1 MASIAN
7 LMLTAFIDS
16 ESPHKNANNDDP
28 QVYTCSRPKCQRTKK
43 PKKKKTSNPEPP
55 SDGSNTYVVEAF
67 IGRFT
72 KVVGGRGKQTFYLVK
87 WHGYVAAQNDA

>member
-1 MASIAN
+1 MQPAE
-7 LMLTAFIDS
+7 MPTHKETQKEKDV
-16 ESPHKNANNDDP
+16 ES
-28 QVYTCSRPKCQRTKK
+28 
-43 PKKKKTSNPEPP
+43 EPP